1 MIVKVRGGYDDF
13 PGSQREEDQRNEFR
27 FWNFFCMSANT
38 NTNTLACTP
47 PDNFCD
53 SAFDEEPSGNVEQ
66 GGFGESFEL
75 ASVRRQF
82 IRYFEK

>member
-1 MIVKVRGGYDDF
+1 MTSLAPSVRRTRGMSSGF
-13 PGSQREEDQRNEFR
+13 GT
-27 FWNFFCMSANT
+27 FFCTSANT
-38 NTNTLACTP
+38 NTNRLACSH
-47 PDNFCD
+47 PDNLCN

-82 IRYFEK
+82 IRFFEK

>member
-1 MIVKVRGGYDDF
+1 MSRVEF
-13 PGSQREEDQRNEFR
+13 DQVYLS
-27 FWNFFCMSANT
+27 FF
-38 NTNTLACTP
+38 
-47 PDNFCD
+47 D
-53 SAFDEEPSGNVEQ
+53 SVFDEEPSGNVEQ

>member
-1 MIVKVRGGYDDF
+1 MSSGFGT
-13 PGSQREEDQRNEFR
+13 
-27 FWNFFCMSANT
+27 FFVQVQT
-38 NTNTLACTP
+38 QIQIRLLAL
-47 PDNFCD
+47 NHFCD

>member
-1 MIVKVRGGYDDF
+1 MELI
-13 PGSQREEDQRNEFR
+13 
-27 FWNFFCMSANT
+27 CTSANT
-38 NTNTLACTP
+38 NTNTNTCSP
-47 PDNFCD
+47 PDHFCD

>member
-1 MIVKVRGGYDDF
+1 M
-13 PGSQREEDQRNEFR
+13 EL
-27 FWNFFCMSANT
+27 FCTSANT
-38 NTNTLACTP
+38 NTNMLAFLP
-47 PDNFCD
+47 PNNFCD

-82 IRYFEK
+82 IRFFEK

>member
-1 MIVKVRGGYDDF
+1 M
-13 PGSQREEDQRNEFR
+13 
-27 FWNFFCMSANT
+27 
-38 NTNTLACTP
+38 LAFLP
-47 PDNFCD
+47 PNNFCD

-82 IRYFEK
+82 IRFFEK